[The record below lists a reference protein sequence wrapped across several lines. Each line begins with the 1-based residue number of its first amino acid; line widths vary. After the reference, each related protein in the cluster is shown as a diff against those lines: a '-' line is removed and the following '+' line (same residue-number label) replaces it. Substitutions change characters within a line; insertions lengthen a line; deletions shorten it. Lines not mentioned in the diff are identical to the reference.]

1 MKSNQ
6 TNQPHQRRR
15 FGSFVMPLIAVSAL
29 FLGAGSIASAQEGKS
44 GLMIEPSISYE
55 VGYTSIGYPAPFSN
69 STGTASGLGLGARLG
84 FHFQEAFF
92 LGLDARYSFPQ
103 YTDSSV
109 NYDSGASSVNWG
121 PVIGMQMPN
130 MGLRVWGALI
140 LGGDLDPAGSNFD
153 VNFQSAKGYRVGA
166 GFHVYSLSLN
176 LEYQSL
182 KYDQTKLE
190 QLGPFNPGTTL
201 NGVQL
206 ENKSWIASVSFP
218 LEI

>member
-1 MKSNQ
+1 MKSHHRSIG
-6 TNQPHQRRR
+6 T
-15 FGSFVMPLIAVSAL
+15 SALTLIAASVL
-29 FLGAGSIASAQEGKS
+29 FLGASNPAEAQEGKS
-44 GLMIEPSISYE
+44 GMMIEPSVTYE
-55 VGYTSIGYPAPFSN
+55 VGYTAIRYPAPFSD
-69 STGTASGLGLGARLG
+69 STGTASGLGLGARIG

-103 YTDSSV
+103 YTDSAV

-153 VNFQSAKGYRVGA
+153 VNFQGAKGYRVGA
-166 GFHVYSLSLN
+166 GFRLYALSLN
-176 LEYQSL
+176 LEYQNL

-201 NGVQL
+201 DGVQL

-218 LEI
+218 FEI

>member
-6 TNQPHQRRR
+6 RDQRRR
-15 FGSFVMPLIAVSAL
+15 FGSFAMKLMAASAL
-29 FLGAGSIASAQEGKS
+29 LLGASSVASAQEGTS

-55 VGYTSIGYPAPFSN
+55 LGNTSIGYPAPFSN
-69 STGTASGLGLGARLG
+69 STGTASGFGLGARLR

-109 NYDSGASSVNWG
+109 NYDSAASSVNVG

-130 MGLRVWGALI
+130 IGLRVWGTLV

-153 VNFQSAKGYRVGA
+153 VSFQSAKGFRVGA
-166 GFHVYSLSLN
+166 GFHVYSISLN

-182 KYDQTKLE
+182 KYDETKLE

-206 ENKSWIASVSFP
+206 ENKTWIASVSFP